1 MKLKPGMRLRSQ
13 VDGTEVIVVRSP
25 ADDLGVAC
33 GGQPM
38 IDVAAAPEP
47 GLASAGEPAEGTQL
61 GKRYTLPARDA
72 AIELLVTKPG
82 KYGLSIDGMPLGL
95 KEAKPLPA
103 SD

>member
-1 MKLKPGMRLRSQ
+1 VKLKPGTRLRSQ
-13 VDGTEVIVVRSP
+13 VDATEVIVVRSP
-25 ADDLGVAC
+25 ADDIEVAC

-38 IDVAAAPEP
+38 IDVAAAPAE
-47 GLASAGEPAEGTQL
+47 GLAATGDPAAGTQL
-61 GKRYTLPARDA
+61 GKRYTLDGNA

-82 KYGLSIDGMPLGL
+82 QYGLSIDGTPLAL

>member
-38 IDVAAAPEP
+38 IDVAAEPEP
-47 GLASAGEPAEGTQL
+47 GLAPAGDPAEGTKL
-61 GKRYTLPARDA
+61 GKRYVLDTNPSV
-72 AIELLVTKPG
+72 ELLVTKPG
-82 KYGLSIDGMPLGL
+82 AYGLSIDGTPLAL